1 MSSINLVILSGHLG
15 QDAKINVT
23 AGGQTKVWFSLATT
37 IRFKSKKTDQWEDRT
52 TWHDVIMW
60 GDMAA
65 KLHRELTKGT
75 LLTVE
80 GELDKRSYDKEGE
93 KRYVVEVR
101 AKTIVLHSKARA
113 ESRAAKS
120 EAEIDAQ
127 SPDDGE
133 IPF

>member
-37 IRFKSKKTDQWEDRT
+37 IRFKSKKTEQWEDRT

-60 GDMAA
+60 GETAA

-93 KRYVVEVR
+93 KRYVVEVK
-101 AKTIVLHSKARA
+101 AKTIVLHSKERA
-113 ESRAAKS
+113 ERKAAKE
-120 EAEIDAQ
+120 EAAGEGEMP
-127 SPDDGE
+127 PDDE
-133 IPF
+133 LPF